1 MAITT
6 GLTNS
11 IKQVAADAVAPS
23 GSTLKIALIKVGA
36 AGTYDKTYGSAYV
49 VGLGGDEV
57 PTGAGYTQGGLAL
70 GTRSAGP
77 TDPYGWVDYADPVWT
92 AVGALAAIGA
102 VIYDSSQANRVV
114 GFIDFG
120 GTKTATD
127 AAFTVNLP
135 GDGGPGMLR
144 FG

>member
-1 MAITT
+1 MAVTT
-6 GLTNS
+6 GLVNS
-11 IKQVAADAVAPS
+11 IKQVGADAIAPA

-36 AGTYDKTYGSAYV
+36 GGTYDKTYASAYV

-57 PTGAGYTQGGLAL
+57 ATGNGYTQGGIAL
-70 GTRSAGP
+70 TGRTAGP
-77 TDPYGWVDYADPVWT
+77 TDPQGWVDYADAVWT
-92 AVGALAAIGA
+92 AVGALSAIAA
-102 VIYDSSQANRVV
+102 VIYDSTNANRVV

-135 GDGGPGMLR
+135 GDGGTGTVR
-144 FG
+144 IT

>member
-1 MAITT
+1 MAITS

-11 IKQVAADAVAPS
+11 IKQVGADAMMPS

-36 AGTYDKTYGSAYV
+36 TGTYDKTYASAYV

-57 PTGAGYTQGGLAL
+57 ATANGYTQGGIALA
-70 GTRSAGP
+70 GRTAGP
-77 TDPYGWVDYADPVWT
+77 TDPYGWVDYGDAVWT

-102 VIYDSSQANRVV
+102 VVYDSTNANRIV

-127 AAFTVNLP
+127 AAFTVTLP
-135 GDGGPGMLR
+135 GDAGPGTIR
-144 FG
+144 VG

>member
-11 IKQVAADAVAPS
+11 IKQVGADAICPAA
-23 GSTLKIALIKVGA
+23 STLKIALIKVGA
-36 AGTYDKTYGSAYV
+36 TGTYDQTYASAYAA
-49 VGLGGDEV
+49 GMGGDECA
-57 PTGAGYTQGGLAL
+57 TANGYTQGGISL
-70 GTRSAGP
+70 GTRAAGP
-77 TDPYGWVDYADPVWT
+77 SGNQGWVDYADAVWT
-92 AVGALAAIGA
+92 AVGALSAIGA

-127 AAFTVNLP
+127 AAFTVQIP
-135 GDGGPGMLR
+135 GDAGNGLAR
-144 FG
+144 IA